1 MFTVEI
7 DIIDPETAKAEALKA
22 GLTLKVVDFYA
33 GALVA
38 HLSGDEAKVRE
49 LLVAWGYEDEN
60 VTIL

>member
-7 DIIDPETAKAEALKA
+7 DIIDAESAKAEASKVGLK
-22 GLTLKVVDFYA
+22 LEVVDFCG

-38 HLSGDEAKVRE
+38 RLSGDEAKVRE
-49 LLVAWGYEDEN
+49 LLVVWGYEDEN